1 MTNKSKGY
9 LGNQNL
15 KEAGIDIQFTEE
27 QVIEYMKCA
36 KDPVYFI
43 EKYIKVVSLDE
54 GLVPFKL
61 YDFQEDMVQTVHDNR
76 FTIAK
81 LPRQSGK
88 STTMVAYMLHYIM
101 FNQNMNVAILAN
113 KQSVAKDILSRLQ
126 LTYEYL
132 PLWLQQGIVEWNKA
146 SVKLENGS
154 RVIASSTSSSA
165 IRGGSYNCISDNSK
179 ITIRNTKT
187 GEIINTTIGEFYANS
202 SRNSN
207 NYKYLYEN
215 DEQQIQEMVFFSDEE
230 STISSIRERNNNR
243 KSSHNSKIA
252 RWNEQEEQ
260 YSFIDNQRT
269 SSCTQIA
276 PEVFRKYREGKNG
289 TCPLSDGKRTTR
301 KDGIAVQFT
310 TEDFNGTIF
319 GSEENFEN
327 RHEAFRRNKKKNIR
341 VQQRKETIRRSKE
354 KTIYCDEGEIKGYQ
368 KVGRFL
374 QESFCG
380 VERQEENQRTYGE
393 NKQKSRKDSQNR
405 REAPWNE
412 TKHGSKTKNERIRKS
427 KNQEAGWGLEQ
438 RNEICEWEVYT
449 DRGFR
454 KFYGVSKTHNQQTIR
469 IETEVD
475 EIVCTPDHK
484 IATIDGFIEA
494 KEISYGSK
502 IQTTDGFVDVV
513 CVEDGDKTDVY
524 DLLNVEETHSFYAN
538 GLLVHNCILLDEF
551 AHVPTNI
558 AEEFFNSVYPTISA
572 GQNTKVIMISTPNG
586 LNMFYYYWK
595 GATKKPG
602 EDGKNDYIPIEVQWD
617 EVPQYPGGPLRDE
630 KWKED
635 TIANTSAEQFQ
646 QEFICDFL
654 GSQNTL
660 ISSAKLRVMNW
671 ATPKTKD
678 ADGLWIY
685 EDPKEDRD
693 YFITVDTSRGQGK
706 DYSAFVVVDA
716 TDMPYKMVA
725 RYRNNTISPMVY
737 PTVIRAV
744 ATKYNKAS
752 VLIEINDIGGQV
764 ADILHQDLEYEN
776 VMMTTYKGRAGQV
789 MSGGFGGSSSQS
801 QLGVRTTMPVKK
813 LGCSILKSLIE
824 EDKLLV
830 EDVDTINEL
839 ITFIAKKNSFEAD
852 DGHTDDLVMSLVLF
866 AWMTRQDYFKSI
878 TDADIRTQIYEEKI
892 RDIEDEL
899 MPFGFIADEAEE
911 GEWDGEDRWFSM

>member
-43 EKYIKVVSLDE
+43 EKYIKVVSLDD

-61 YDFQEDMVQTVHDNR
+61 YDFQEDMVQTVHENR

-154 RVIASSTSSSA
+154 KIIASSTSSSA
-165 IRGGSYNCISDNSK
+165 IRGGSY
-179 ITIRNTKT
+179 
-187 GEIINTTIGEFYANS
+187 
-202 SRNSN
+202 
-207 NYKYLYEN
+207 
-215 DEQQIQEMVFFSDEE
+215 
-230 STISSIRERNNNR
+230 
-243 KSSHNSKIA
+243 
-252 RWNEQEEQ
+252 
-260 YSFIDNQRT
+260 
-269 SSCTQIA
+269 
-276 PEVFRKYREGKNG
+276 
-289 TCPLSDGKRTTR
+289 
-301 KDGIAVQFT
+301 
-310 TEDFNGTIF
+310 
-319 GSEENFEN
+319 
-327 RHEAFRRNKKKNIR
+327 
-341 VQQRKETIRRSKE
+341 
-354 KTIYCDEGEIKGYQ
+354 
-368 KVGRFL
+368 
-374 QESFCG
+374 
-380 VERQEENQRTYGE
+380 
-393 NKQKSRKDSQNR
+393 
-405 REAPWNE
+405 
-412 TKHGSKTKNERIRKS
+412 
-427 KNQEAGWGLEQ
+427 
-438 RNEICEWEVYT
+438 
-449 DRGFR
+449 
-454 KFYGVSKTHNQQTIR
+454 
-469 IETEVD
+469 
-475 EIVCTPDHK
+475 
-484 IATIDGFIEA
+484 
-494 KEISYGSK
+494 
-502 IQTTDGFVDVV
+502 
-513 CVEDGDKTDVY
+513 
-524 DLLNVEETHSFYAN
+524 
-538 GLLVHNCILLDEF
+538 NCILLDEF

-660 ISSAKLRVMNW
+660 ITSSKLRVMNW

-678 ADGLWIY
+678 ADGFWVY
-685 EDPKEDRD
+685 EEPKEDHD
-693 YFITVDTSRGQGK
+693 YFITVDTARGQGK
-706 DYSAFVVVDA
+706 DYSAFVVIDA
-716 TDMPYKMVA
+716 TEMPYKMVA

-737 PTVIRAV
+737 PTIIRAV
-744 ATKYNKAS
+744 GLKYNTAG

-789 MSGGFGGSSSQS
+789 MNGGFGSGRSKS
-801 QLGVRTTMPVKK
+801 QLGVRTTTPVKK

-830 EDVDTINEL
+830 EDMDTINEL

-866 AWMTRQDYFKSI
+866 AWMTRQEYFKSL
-878 TDADIRTQIYEEKI
+878 TDADIRTQIYEEQI
-892 RDIEDEL
+892 RDIEDDL
-899 MPFGFIADEAEE
+899 IPFGFITDEPDK
-911 GEWDGEDRWFSM
+911 GEWDGEDRWFDT

>member
-9 LGNQNL
+9 LGNKQL

-43 EKYIKVVSLDE
+43 EKYVKVVSLDE

-61 YDFQEDMVQTVHDNR
+61 YDFQEDMVQTVHENR

-88 STTMVAYMLHYIM
+88 STTMVAYLLHYTL

-113 KQSVAKDILSRLQ
+113 KQAVAKDILSRLQ

-146 SVKLENGS
+146 SIKLENGS
-154 RVIASSTSSSA
+154 RIIASSTSSSA
-165 IRGGSYNCISDNSK
+165 IRGGSYN
-179 ITIRNTKT
+179 
-187 GEIINTTIGEFYANS
+187 A
-202 SRNSN
+202 
-207 NYKYLYEN
+207 
-215 DEQQIQEMVFFSDEE
+215 
-230 STISSIRERNNNR
+230 
-243 KSSHNSKIA
+243 
-252 RWNEQEEQ
+252 
-260 YSFIDNQRT
+260 
-269 SSCTQIA
+269 
-276 PEVFRKYREGKNG
+276 
-289 TCPLSDGKRTTR
+289 
-301 KDGIAVQFT
+301 
-310 TEDFNGTIF
+310 
-319 GSEENFEN
+319 
-327 RHEAFRRNKKKNIR
+327 
-341 VQQRKETIRRSKE
+341 
-354 KTIYCDEGEIKGYQ
+354 
-368 KVGRFL
+368 
-374 QESFCG
+374 
-380 VERQEENQRTYGE
+380 
-393 NKQKSRKDSQNR
+393 
-405 REAPWNE
+405 
-412 TKHGSKTKNERIRKS
+412 
-427 KNQEAGWGLEQ
+427 
-438 RNEICEWEVYT
+438 
-449 DRGFR
+449 
-454 KFYGVSKTHNQQTIR
+454 
-469 IETEVD
+469 
-475 EIVCTPDHK
+475 
-484 IATIDGFIEA
+484 
-494 KEISYGSK
+494 
-502 IQTTDGFVDVV
+502 
-513 CVEDGDKTDVY
+513 
-524 DLLNVEETHSFYAN
+524 
-538 GLLVHNCILLDEF
+538 ILLDEF

-572 GQNTKVIMISTPNG
+572 GQETKVIMISTPNG

-595 GATKKPG
+595 GATKKLG
-602 EDGKNDYIPIEVQWD
+602 EDGKNDYIPIEVSWD
-617 EVPQYPGGPLRDE
+617 QVPQYPGGPLRDE
-630 KWKED
+630 KWKEE

-660 ISSAKLRVMNW
+660 ISSAKLRVLNW

-685 EDPKEDRD
+685 EEPKEDRD

-706 DYSAFVVVDA
+706 DYSAFVVIDA
-716 TDMPYKMVA
+716 TEMPYKMVA

-744 ATKYNKAS
+744 AMRYNNAG

-789 MSGGFGGSSSQS
+789 MSGGFGGRSSQS

-866 AWMTRQDYFKSI
+866 AWMTRQDYFKSL